1 MIAPVISSGTSETWA
16 PTGATFVSRGPWAG
30 SLLFTGLRGETLYRV
45 TIDANDPRKAI
56 LQERLFY
63 RQFGRLRDV
72 AESPDG
78 SLYLLTSNRDG
89 RGSPREDDDRV
100 IRLSFK

>member
-1 MIAPVISSGTSETWA
+1 MVSPVIESGTSETWA
-16 PTGATFVSRGPWAG
+16 PTGATFVSRGPWTG
-30 SLLFTGLRGETLYRV
+30 SLVFTGLRGQTLYRV
-45 TIDANDPRKAI
+45 AINANDPQKAV
-56 LQERLFY
+56 LEDRFFY

-72 AESPDG
+72 AEAPDG

-89 RGSPREDDDRV
+89 RGSPKDDDDRV